1 MNVSDL
7 LGGLIVSCQAPD
19 GSPLRRTDMMVLM
32 AEAAIAGGATGIRAQ
47 GVDDIRAIAA
57 ITDLPIIG
65 LKKAPPLTP
74 DRVYITPTFAD
85 AAAIFHAGSGT
96 IALDGTARPRPG
108 GEDLKTII
116 ARIHDE
122 LGALVMADI
131 DSAASAKYAAA
142 CGADAVGTT
151 LVGYTNETLHTASD
165 SINLRVVAEIVA
177 AVDIPV
183 IAEGRI
189 WTPGDAA
196 AALAAGASGVV
207 VGTAITN
214 PVSITR
220 RFCGVFQRD

>member
-1 MNVSDL
+1 MNVSGL

-19 GSPLRRTDMMVLM
+19 DSPLRRTDMMVLM
-32 AEAAIAGGATGIRAQ
+32 ARAAIAGGATGIRAQ

-57 ITDLPIIG
+57 VTDLPIIG

-74 DRVYITPTFAD
+74 DRVYITPRFAD
-85 AAAIFHAGSGT
+85 AAAVFHAGAGI
-96 IALDGTARPRPG
+96 IALDGTARARPG
-108 GEDLKTII
+108 GETLRTII

-131 DSAASAKYAAA
+131 DSAASAEYAAA
-142 CGADAVGTT
+142 CGADVVGTT
-151 LVGYTNETLHTASD
+151 MVGYTNETLHEASD
-165 SINLRVVAEIVA
+165 SINLRVVAEVAA
-177 AVDIPV
+177 AVDVPV

-189 WTPGDAA
+189 WTPDDARA
-196 AALAAGASGVV
+196 ARTAGASGIV

-220 RFCGVFQRD
+220 RFCTALQRA